1 MSNDPIASCLLKND
15 LTLVCT
21 DQSKK
26 MAADRWHIRVVVDI
40 SIPVDEKWFGKDSF
54 DAVSF
59 EQISSVLGPEITFR
73 RIKERFFVSD
83 EQRSRIVKEICDRVI
98 NTGLEYCGSS
108 NFASKYIL
116 KAYHERI
123 KGR

>member
-1 MSNDPIASCLLKND
+1 MSSDPIASCLLENG

-26 MAADRWHIRVVVDI
+26 IAADRWHIRIVVDI
-40 SIPVDEKWFGKDSF
+40 SIPVDEKWFGKDDF

-59 EQISSVLGPEITFR
+59 EQMSYVLGPEITFR

-83 EQRSRIVKEICDRVI
+83 EKRSSIVKEICDDVI
-98 NTGLEYCGSS
+98 KMGIEYLGSTK
-108 NFASKYIL
+108 FASKYIL
-116 KAYHERI
+116 KAYYERI